1 MLMSDSW
8 EPSSTGVM
16 DMDSARLDQ
25 GAARGALSGAARGLL
40 KNAQTLPTI
49 LYAKNRTWITSSY
62 VARLRRTKAAVKMD
76 PRAAWSQVQFEVASP

>member
-1 MLMSDSW
+1 M
-8 EPSSTGVM
+8 GVM

-49 LYAKNRTWITSSY
+49 INFSKNRTLITSSY
-62 VARLRRTKAAVKMD
+62 VANLRRTKAAVKMD